1 MDFNKTSKGV
11 SDKEKEEEEDG
22 EGVKEDK
29 RTKETGGED
38 GKMAPD
44 KQKKWYQRIAGLGLI
59 LTFIKVLKYYYNL
72 HNISIFFYLPGTASC
87 RPR

>member
-1 MDFNKTSKGV
+1 M
-11 SDKEKEEEEDG
+11 
-22 EGVKEDK
+22 KEDK

-59 LTFIKVLKYYYNL
+59 LTFIKVFKILL
-72 HNISIFFYLPGTASC
+72 
-87 RPR
+87 

>member
-11 SDKEKEEEEDG
+11 SDKDEEEKEGG

-59 LTFIKVLKYYYNL
+59 LTFIKVFKILL
-72 HNISIFFYLPGTASC
+72 
-87 RPR
+87 